1 MHFYPIYSSRK
12 TKSEKKTINYTS
24 RLPLKYTQS
33 DLGSKLIKI
42 QLNSQKKNK
51 SSYKNFHRDY
61 LLKKIRS
68 LHPKLTIDTEDN
80 IKTITSSDF
89 FLTKIEKNNQKYN
102 QTTTTFF
109 SSKSP
114 QLSERNNKTIE
125 NLKRNSNSNKI
136 IFQDYYYYPS
146 IEYKYPL
153 KFNKMINKCLNKF
166 NGRNHKKQSLSEFN
180 ERVKTSFLNNINK
193 NTLLKRFKNIKEN
206 KNNQIE
212 EINLKIF
219 TIEEMK
225 NKLEIFID
233 NLFQYVRFLYSEI
246 KKQKS
251 IINQLFSYENNLQ
264 IEKFSLIKRIKKST
278 KLLDLYKQYKI
289 FLLLVKYKKTK
300 LTEIPENELKKY
312 GIEFKKNE
320 STNSLISSKQS
331 IKLINKKSSF
341 RNSIFSILKNIPSK
355 KKKKKRVSTDSLK
368 LILPKKT
375 KRKSTFDTNGII
387 FTNLNQ
393 NNFNIPIFDSPE
405 EFIYKMNY
413 LENEVR
419 ELFIDFSEMKY
430 NDKELYKEKDS
441 IKNFDNKEEKIN
453 IEIYEKSFKEL
464 NYIKNK
470 NRILNIEY
478 NNLIQSY
485 KERNFGKKIFLKI
498 KKFLLSLPINIE
510 IDFNI
515 VNFYHLINSN
525 TYTIMID
532 GKKFNKSIFCLSILE
547 MIIIHYETIIKRLI
561 CDYKIK
567 IIYDNLINELQKQK
581 RIEKNNELR
590 RKNNM
595 KFEELS
601 QKIMMKSQR
610 IFLPVRKIDIYENL
624 IIRNRVEKEEEIKRL
639 KNMKKKN
646 DDEYEEWI
654 EY

>member
-1 MHFYPIYSSRK
+1 MHLYPIYSSRK
-12 TKSEKKTINYTS
+12 TKSEKKEINYTS

-33 DLGSKLIKI
+33 DLGSKLITI

-51 SSYKNFHRDY
+51 SSYKDFHRDY
-61 LLKKIRS
+61 LLKKIRT
-68 LHPKLTIDTEDN
+68 LRPKLSIDTEDN

-89 FLTKIEKNNQKYN
+89 FLTKIEKKYN

-312 GIEFKKNE
+312 GMEFKKLE
-320 STNSLISSKQS
+320 SSNSLMSHKQS
-331 IKLINKKSSF
+331 IKFIKNINSKRK
-341 RNSIFSILKNIPSK
+341 NSIFSILKTIPSK
-355 KKKKKRVSTDSLK
+355 
-368 LILPKKT
+368 
-375 KRKSTFDTNGII
+375 
-387 FTNLNQ
+387 
-393 NNFNIPIFDSPE
+393 
-405 EFIYKMNY
+405 
-413 LENEVR
+413 
-419 ELFIDFSEMKY
+419 
-430 NDKELYKEKDS
+430 
-441 IKNFDNKEEKIN
+441 
-453 IEIYEKSFKEL
+453 
-464 NYIKNK
+464 
-470 NRILNIEY
+470 
-478 NNLIQSY
+478 
-485 KERNFGKKIFLKI
+485 
-498 KKFLLSLPINIE
+498 
-510 IDFNI
+510 
-515 VNFYHLINSN
+515 
-525 TYTIMID
+525 
-532 GKKFNKSIFCLSILE
+532 
-547 MIIIHYETIIKRLI
+547 
-561 CDYKIK
+561 
-567 IIYDNLINELQKQK
+567 
-581 RIEKNNELR
+581 
-590 RKNNM
+590 
-595 KFEELS
+595 
-601 QKIMMKSQR
+601 
-610 IFLPVRKIDIYENL
+610 
-624 IIRNRVEKEEEIKRL
+624 
-639 KNMKKKN
+639 
-646 DDEYEEWI
+646 
-654 EY
+654 

>member
-1 MHFYPIYSSRK
+1 MHLYPIYSSRK
-12 TKSEKKTINYTS
+12 TKSEKKEINYTS

-33 DLGSKLIKI
+33 DLGSKLITI

-51 SSYKNFHRDY
+51 SSYKDFHRDY
-61 LLKKIRS
+61 LLKKIRT
-68 LHPKLTIDTEDN
+68 LRPKLSIDTEDN

-89 FLTKIEKNNQKYN
+89 FLTKIEKKYN

-125 NLKRNSNSNKI
+125 NLKSNSNSNKV
-136 IFQDYYYYPS
+136 IFQDNNYYPS
-146 IEYKYPL
+146 INYKVPF
-153 KFNKMINKCLNKF
+153 KFNRNINKCLNKV
-166 NGRNHKKQSLSEFN
+166 NGRNHKKLFLSEFN

-193 NTLLKRFKNIKEN
+193 ETLLKRFKNMKEN
-206 KNNQIE
+206 KDNQIE
-212 EINLKIF
+212 EINMKIF
-219 TIEEMK
+219 IIEDMK
-225 NKLEIFID
+225 IKLETFID

-251 IINQLFSYENNLQ
+251 IINQLLSYENDLQ
-264 IEKFSLIKRIKKST
+264 IEKFSLIKRIKKAT

-289 FLLLVKYKKTK
+289 FLILVKYKKTK

-312 GIEFKKNE
+312 GMEFKKLE
-320 STNSLISSKQS
+320 SSNSLMSHKQS
-331 IKLINKKSSF
+331 IKFIKNKNSK
-341 RNSIFSILKNIPSK
+341 RKNSIFSILKTIPSK
-355 KKKKKRVSTDSLK
+355 KKKKRRSSIDSLK
-368 LILPKKT
+368 FISPKPT
-375 KRKSTFDTNGII
+375 KRKSVFDTNGII

-393 NNFNIPIFDSPE
+393 NNNNIPIFDSPE

-441 IKNFDNKEEKIN
+441 IKEYDNKEEKVN
-453 IEIYEKSFKEL
+453 IEIYEKNIKEL
-464 NYIKNK
+464 YLIKEE
-470 NRILNIEY
+470 NRILNIKY

-485 KERNFGKKIFLKI
+485 TERNFGKKIFLKI
-498 KKFLLSLPINIE
+498 KKCLLSLPINIE

-515 VNFYHLINSN
+515 VNFYNLINSN
-525 TYTIMID
+525 TYTVMVH
-532 GKKFNKSIFCLSILE
+532 GKKYNKSIFGLSILE
-547 MIIIHYETIIKRLI
+547 MILIHYETIIKRLI

-567 IIYDNLINELQKQK
+567 IIYDKLISDLQKQK
-581 RIEKNNELR
+581 RIEKNKELKMKR
-590 RKNNM
+590 NM

-610 IFLPVRKIDIYENL
+610 IFFPARKIDIYENL
-624 IIRNRVEKEEEIKRL
+624 LIRNRVEKEEEIKRL
-639 KNMKKKN
+639 KNMKKKKDN
-646 DDEYEEWI
+646 QYEEWI
-654 EY
+654 VY